1 MMNFLAHIAAL
12 FALALEVCEVHSFSV
27 VSPLKIATSRFHNH
41 HHNHRRNDVHIIHQR
56 SRDERM
62 VAIKSQT
69 NADVDS
75 DEIHYPSAIFTQSAE
90 EVYSLLVE
98 LLKKDRNSSG
108 GLLLGLDDLKKG
120 WLELTE
126 LIAFEELL
134 PKELDQLYRK
144 SLSSSDDDEKLDK
157 KGFFALYQSIDAL
170 FELPDEDED
179 EAEHEID
186 NKVDQEI
193 SESGGSDIASGTDI
207 PTQEEP
213 SPSPSPSSSSETVV
227 DPVVASSEIKAN
239 LVSYLK
245 EITVNAKNKDKL
257 PCGFDCTDAERQ
269 VIKDLVASLST
280 IVSPSN
286 LVTSKPKMS
295 EIQVMGE
302 WDLLYT
308 CSYAMLINRSLSGL
322 GRTSS
327 ALAQF
332 KSLRMRLFGNKY
344 LGNSEYVEIFGSPEG
359 ETAFEVTITGEWY
372 FEQKKS
378 PYTGMPGPCLRMEL
392 EKVMYGPTTNGAD
405 QWSSLGPVKL
415 TDIIFL
421 DEDLMILQGNVNPS
435 ALFVY
440 RKI

>member
-1 MMNFLAHIAAL
+1 
-12 FALALEVCEVHSFSV
+12 
-27 VSPLKIATSRFHNH
+27 
-41 HHNHRRNDVHIIHQR
+41 
-56 SRDERM
+56 M
-62 VAIKSQT
+62 VAINAQT
-69 NADVDS
+69 NADVDG
-75 DEIHYPSAIFTQSAE
+75 DKIQYPSVIFTQSAG
-90 EVYSLLVE
+90 EVHSSLVD
-98 LLKKDRNSSG
+98 LLEKDRNGSG
-108 GLLLGLDDLKKG
+108 GLLLGLEDLKG
-120 WLELTE
+120 EWLELNE
-126 LIAFEELL
+126 LIEFEELL

-170 FELPDEDED
+170 FELPDEDEV
-179 EAEHEID
+179 ENEID
-186 NKVDQEI
+186 NKVDQET
-193 SESGGSDIASGTDI
+193 SETDGSAIASGAETTEAGI

-213 SPSPSPSSSSETVV
+213 APSSSSETVV

-239 LVSYLK
+239 LLSYLN
-245 EITVNAKNKDKL
+245 EMTVSAKNNDLL
-257 PCGFDCTDAERQ
+257 PCGFDCTDLERQ
-269 VIKDLVASLST
+269 VIKDLIASLST

-295 EIQVMGE
+295 ETQAMGE

-308 CSYAMLINRSLSGL
+308 CSHAMLINKSLSGL
-322 GRTSS
+322 GRTAST
-327 ALAQF
+327 LAQF
-332 KSLRMRLFGNKY
+332 QSLRMRLFGSKY
-344 LGNSEYVEIFGSPEG
+344 LGNSEYIEIFGSPEG

-372 FEQKKS
+372 FETKKNA
-378 PYTGMPGPCLRMEL
+378 YTGLPAPCLRMEL

-415 TDIIFL
+415 TDFLFL

>member
-1 MMNFLAHIAAL
+1 LN
-12 FALALEVCEVHSFSV
+12 
-27 VSPLKIATSRFHNH
+27 
-41 HHNHRRNDVHIIHQR
+41 
-56 SRDERM
+56 
-62 VAIKSQT
+62 
-69 NADVDS
+69 
-75 DEIHYPSAIFTQSAE
+75 
-90 EVYSLLVE
+90 
-98 LLKKDRNSSG
+98 
-108 GLLLGLDDLKKG
+108 
-120 WLELTE
+120 E

-157 KGFFALYQSIDAL
+157 NGFFALYQSIDAL

-179 EAEHEID
+179 EVENEID
-186 NKVDQEI
+186 NKVDQET
-193 SESGGSDIASGTDI
+193 SESDGSAIASGTETNEADI
-207 PTQEEP
+207 PTQEE
-213 SPSPSPSSSSETVV
+213 PSPSSSSETVV

-239 LVSYLK
+239 LVSYLN
-245 EITVNAKNKDKL
+245 EMTVSAKNKDKL
-257 PCGFDCTDAERQ
+257 PCGFDCTDPERL
-269 VIKDLVASLST
+269 VIKDLIASLST

-295 EIQVMGE
+295 EIQAMGE

-308 CSYAMLINRSLSGL
+308 CSHAMLINRSLSGL

-327 ALAQF
+327 TLAQF

-359 ETAFEVTITGEWY
+359 ETAFEVTVTGEWY
-372 FEQKKS
+372 FEEKKS
-378 PYTGMPGPCLRMEL
+378 PYTGMPAPCLRMEL